1 MAFRGQE
8 SALAAKW
15 ETYRDDV
22 HDAELRAYEVDAR
35 VSALDRRVH
44 ALERPIDS
52 RVFRA
57 VLWTVVAGSIAL
69 APASLPWRPF
79 AGEEGE
85 VLLAALAAT
94 LTWAGPAILYALL
107 GRIRTAV
114 VSLVLRA
121 AVGWVAFRF
130 GLQWLPETLTVRD
143 VLALA
148 QWLPETLT
156 ERDVLA
162 LAAVIERV
170 RLLGH
175 DVALRRP
182 ALPSVPAVPQPPV
195 GLDEGGWR
203 RAVEEM
209 ERRVTFAHSRAVTL
223 AEREPRIRTH
233 LEDLE
238 RRAPKRPIY
247 GFFWLPTL
255 AALGVLFAEENHLLG
270 VELPGLGIATLLLAS
285 FPVSLRG
292 WSAQRL
298 APVAIVFAA
307 ARLASVWCDP
317 WAPCQ
322 VRWAWLLTVCALEP
336 GVLDAASR
344 VFARR
349 Q

>member
-148 QWLPETLT
+148 
-156 ERDVLA
+156 
-162 LAAVIERV
+162 AVIESV

-209 ERRVTFAHSRAVTL
+209 ERRVTFAHSRSVTL
-223 AEREPRIRTH
+223 AEREPRVRTH

-238 RRAPKRPIY
+238 RRASSRPRY
-247 GFFWLPTL
+247 GSFLLPTL
-255 AALGVLFAEENHLLG
+255 IALGVLFAEERYLLG
-270 VELPGLGIATLLLAS
+270 HFPGIGIATVMFVT
-285 FPVSLRG
+285 FPLSLRG